1 MTVAAES
8 LWPEG
13 LAQALISS
21 NLTTVQVNYIFAT
34 GVIPADLK
42 ENP

>member
-1 MTVAAES
+1 MTSSTE
-8 LWPEG
+8 LIWPHG
-13 LAQALISS
+13 LAQALITSD
-21 NLTTVQVNYIFAT
+21 LATVQVNLIFAT